1 MEFINGFTF
10 LLTPSKTQG
19 FASEKTMQSLTL
31 MKESTG
37 CSHMVLALG
46 ALQDTPHS
54 EKIDVTGPHI
64 PTDEE
69 LLKIIEHARSLGLKI
84 ILKPML
90 NCRNGEWRAFIN
102 FFDNE
107 VPCEPKWS
115 VWFENYMSYI
125 LHYAR
130 LAEQTGCEML
140 MIGCEMVMTERK
152 EDYWR
157 ELVKRVRMVYHGL
170 ITYNTD
176 KYQEGEVKWWD
187 CLDVISASGYYP
199 TQKWEENLD
208 RIEQVVRKFNK
219 PFFFA
224 ECGCMCRE
232 GCTKA
237 PNDWT
242 YQGKYNLQI
251 QADYFEEMFEAC
263 SKRDWVEGFGFWAW
277 TNNLDESQ
285 ENGQDDG
292 YGVYGKPSC
301 QIIKNFYTNKKESL
315 CSF

>member
-1 MEFINGFTF
+1 MEFIKGFTF

-19 FASEKTMQSLTL
+19 FADQKTMDSLTL
-31 MKESTG
+31 LKESTN
-37 CSHMVLALG
+37 CDHIILALG

-54 EKIDVTGPHI
+54 EKIDITGPHI

-69 LLKIIEHARSLGLKI
+69 LLKVIEHARTLGLKI

-90 NCRNGEWRAFIN
+90 NCRDGEWRAFIN
-102 FFDNE
+102 FFDHE

-125 LHYAR
+125 LHYAE
-130 LAEQTGCEML
+130 LAQQTNCEML

-152 EDYWR
+152 EEYWR
-157 ELVKRVRMVYHGL
+157 ELVRRVRQVYHGPV
-170 ITYNTD
+170 TYNTD

-199 TQKWEENLD
+199 TGKWEENLD
-208 RIEQVVRKFNK
+208 RIEQVVKKFNK

-224 ECGCMCRE
+224 ECGCMCKE
-232 GCTKA
+232 GCTVA

-251 QADYFEEMFEAC
+251 QADYFKEMFEAC
-263 SKRDWVEGFGFWAW
+263 SKRSWVEGYGFWAW
-277 TNNLDESQ
+277 TNVLNDSEDL
-285 ENGQDDG
+285 DDG

-301 QIIKNFYTNKKESL
+301 QVIKDFYTK
-315 CSF
+315 